1 MRTTTHGDHL
11 IRIERMRLS
20 NCYLVRE
27 DDGLTLVDTSLPG
40 SAGDILKAAERV
52 GGGPVRRV
60 LLTHCHND
68 HVGSLDAL
76 KKRLPA
82 DVEVAMSA
90 REAELMR
97 GEVRRHP
104 DEPVGRLR
112 GFVFHEQKTTPDR
125 LLSDGDRVGS
135 LQTIWAPGHTPGHL
149 AFLDT
154 RDNTLIAGDAY
165 LAIGNVFVTS
175 EVTLRFPLPALVGMW
190 HGPTAND
197 TARRLRQLEPARLA
211 TGHGRVVE
219 DPLPAM
225 DHALAQVRSA
235 L

>member
-1 MRTTTHGDHL
+1 MRTTNHGDHL
-11 IRIERMRLS
+11 VRLERLRLS

-40 SAGDILKAAERV
+40 SAGGILEAAERL
-52 GGGPVRRV
+52 GAPIRRIAI
-60 LLTHCHND
+60 THCHND

-76 KKRLPA
+76 RKRLPDA
-82 DVEVAMSA
+82 EVAMSA

-97 GEVRRHP
+97 GEVRRDP

-197 TARRLRQLEPARLA
+197 TARRLRQLEPTRLA

-225 DHALAQVRSA
+225 DHALAQVASA

>member
-1 MRTTTHGDHL
+1 MRVTTHGDHL
-11 IRIERMRLS
+11 IRVERMRFS

-27 DDGLTLVDTSLPG
+27 DDGLTLIDTSIAR
-40 SAGDILKAAERV
+40 STGDILKAAEQV
-52 GGGPVRRV
+52 GAAIRRILV
-60 LLTHCHND
+60 THCHND

-76 KKRLPA
+76 KARLPDA
-82 DVEVAMSA
+82 EVAMSA

-104 DEPVGRLR
+104 DEPAGRLR

-125 LLSDGDRVGS
+125 LLNDGDRVGS
-135 LQTIWAPGHTPGHL
+135 LQTVWAPGHTPGHL

-154 RDNTLIAGDAY
+154 RDGTLVAGDAY
-165 LAIGNVFVTS
+165 LAIGKVFVTS
-175 EVTLRFPLPALVGMW
+175 EVTLRFPMPALIGMW
-190 HGPTAND
+190 HGPTSND
-197 TARRLRQLEPARLA
+197 TARRLRQLEPTRLA

-225 DHALAQVRSA
+225 DHALAQVGSA

>member
-1 MRTTTHGDHL
+1 MREIPHGDHL
-11 IRIERMRLS
+11 IQLERMRFS

-27 DDGLTLVDTSLPG
+27 DDGLTLIDTSLPR
-40 SAGDILKAAERV
+40 SAADILKAAERA
-52 GGGPVRRV
+52 GGEIRRILV
-60 LLTHCHND
+60 THCHND
-68 HVGSLDAL
+68 HVGSLDAV
-76 KKRLPA
+76 KERLPDA
-82 DVEVAMSA
+82 EVAMSG

-104 DEPVGRLR
+104 HEPDGRLR
-112 GFVFHEQKTTPDR
+112 GFVFHQQTTRPDR
-125 LLSDGDRVGS
+125 LLNDGDMVGS
-135 LQTIWAPGHTPGHL
+135 LQTVWAPGHTPGHL

-154 RDNTLIAGDAY
+154 RDGTLIAGDAY

-190 HGPTAND
+190 HAATSND
-197 TARRLRQLEPARLA
+197 TARELRKLEPSRLA
-211 TGHGRVVE
+211 TGHGKVIE

-225 DHALAQVRSA
+225 DHALAQVGSA

>member
-11 IRIERMRLS
+11 IRIERLRLS

-27 DDGLTLVDTSLPG
+27 DDGLTLIDTSIPR
-40 SAGDILKAAERV
+40 SAGDIVKAAEQA
-52 GGGPVRRV
+52 GAPIRRI

-68 HVGSLDAL
+68 HAGSLDAL
-76 KKRLPA
+76 KERLPDA
-82 DVEVAMSA
+82 EVAMSA

-104 DEPVGRLR
+104 DEPADAKLR
-112 GFVFHEQKTTPDR
+112 GFVFHEQKTAPDR
-125 LLSDGDRVGS
+125 LLDDGDRVGS

-154 RDNTLIAGDAY
+154 RDRTLIAGDAY
-165 LAIGNVFVTS
+165 LSIGNVFVTS
-175 EVTLRFPLPALVGMW
+175 EVTLRFPMPALVGMW
-190 HGPTAND
+190 HARASND
-197 TARRLRQLEPARLA
+197 TAHQLRALEPSRLA

-219 DPLPAM
+219 DPLGAM
-225 DHALAQVRSA
+225 DHALAQVGSPT
-235 L
+235 